1 MIGEHPLI
9 EFQLLMMR
17 EHVLI
22 EKHPLMGKH
31 LLIEKHPLIALVLR
45 EYELNVLRY
54 VLREM
59 MSNILLNK
67 LYYLTIYLSV
77 PLTDEHRLI
86 EKRPSKNKHIFDRS
100 TR

>member
-45 EYELNVLRY
+45 EYE
-54 VLREM
+54 
-59 MSNILLNK
+59 
-67 LYYLTIYLSV
+67 
-77 PLTDEHRLI
+77 
-86 EKRPSKNKHIFDRS
+86 
-100 TR
+100 